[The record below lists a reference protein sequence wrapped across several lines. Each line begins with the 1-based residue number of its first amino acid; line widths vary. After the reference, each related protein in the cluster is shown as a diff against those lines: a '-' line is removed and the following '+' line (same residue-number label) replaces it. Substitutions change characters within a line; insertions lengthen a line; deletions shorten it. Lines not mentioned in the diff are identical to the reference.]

1 MSIAIVIPAA
11 GASKRMGGRDKL
23 LEVVDS
29 EALLR
34 RVAKR
39 ALAVTGQVI
48 IALPDRSDRRD
59 VIADLAVTIAEVRDP
74 SEGMAASIRAGVAC
88 VFDTTTGIMIVPADM
103 PGLDADSLSK
113 VIQHFE
119 KNQEITRA
127 TDQNG
132 VAGHPVVFPIALKDA
147 LLDLTGDQGARAI
160 LKGRR
165 VELVPL
171 DADHAMLDLDTP
183 EDWRKWRARQ
193 DNA

>member
-23 LEVVDS
+23 LEVVDG

-34 RVAKR
+34 RGAKR

-74 SEGMAASIRAGVAC
+74 SEGIAASIRAGVAC
-88 VFDTTTGIMIVPADM
+88 VADTTTGIMIVPADM
-103 PGLDADSLSK
+103 PGLDADSLSM

-160 LKGRR
+160 LKGRS

-171 DADHAMLDLDTP
+171 DADHATLDLDTP
-183 EDWRKWRARQ
+183 EDWQKWRARQ